1 MSAALHTPYNSLCSS
16 TWHSQTEC
24 HSPIF
29 PSSSLPHRYPP
40 PRPSAPEEQSH
51 RKRPRVQE
59 EQQVQQYWPN
69 SQLNHHQQQ
78 HYLQY
83 SGNAARNNQ
92 GTRNPHFNGTIHR
105 SGQEINNN
113 AQNSIFAASDTENLT
128 TIPRQARTIPRQYL
142 MQVNG
147 VQVTPLPSPTTLV
160 FQGHFTAIEAE
171 SPVFMYQSDQS
182 ALAESPVFMYQSDQS
197 ALHMGDT
204 RAGSS
209 RNSSYMAVRRDAH
222 TLPNMTQLDT
232 ARNDEFVRTVQS
244 RKPPGRSNSYR
255 AKEIYPVNNIAR
267 DQHSQCRYLKET
279 VRSTSEYNPSCMF
292 SKASSASNPDVK
304 SVSEYYDLAQFWRIS
319 QQDSCMDIFG
329 TGKSPTTNNNHI
341 GKMDLTCLSQ
351 AGNDL
356 PNIGSFLEY
365 LEEL

>member
-1 MSAALHTPYNSLCSS
+1 MYFSGERGDLPLSAALHTPYNSLCSS

-40 PRPSAPEEQSH
+40 PRPAAAEEQSH

-78 HYLQY
+78 QYLQY
-83 SGNAARNNQ
+83 SGNSASNNQ

-105 SGQEINNN
+105 SGQEINKN
-113 AQNSIFAASDTENLT
+113 AQNSISAASDTEHLT

-182 ALAESPVFMYQSDQS
+182 AP
-197 ALHMGDT
+197 HMGDT
-204 RAGSS
+204 RAGNS
-209 RNSSYMAVRRDAH
+209 RNSSCMAIRRDAQ
-222 TLPNMTQLDT
+222 TLPTMTQLDST
-232 ARNDEFVRTVQS
+232 GNDGFVRTVQS

-255 AKEIYPVNNIAR
+255 AKEIYPANNIAR

-279 VRSTSEYNPSCMF
+279 VRSSSEYNPSCMF
-292 SKASSASNPDVK
+292 SKASSASKPDVK
-304 SVSEYYDLAQFWRIS
+304 SVSQYYDLAQFWRIS
-319 QQDSCMDIFG
+319 QQESCMDLFG
-329 TGKSPTTNNNHI
+329 TGKSTATNNNHI

-351 AGNDL
+351 GGNDL